1 MKTLRMSN
9 IMLSK
14 KPGTSAMKFVML
26 GLVSYLMVFGLF
38 ATAWAGEKTV
48 KYKAVAPLT
57 KMELI
62 PIPDMEGHLIGLAE
76 RRGVAIYENG
86 ETAASHSM
94 LLFDSSKE
102 GGSWEG
108 YEDLSFADGSM
119 TIIKSQGTIL
129 GGKPRLVKGTGKYIK
144 GTGQFEGIKGEV
156 SFNCKVATPYTKD
169 TTKGDLVCDV
179 TATYTLPKK

>member
-48 KYKAVAPLT
+48 KYKVVAPIT
-57 KMELI
+57 KMEVI
-62 PIPDMEGHLIGLAE
+62 PIPDMEKHLIGVVE

-86 ETAASHSM
+86 ETAASHAM
-94 LLFDSSKE
+94 VNFDLSKE
-102 GGSWEG
+102 GGTWEG
-108 YEDLSFADGSM
+108 YEELNFADGSI
-119 TIIKSQGTIL
+119 TILKSQGTI
-129 GGKPRLVKGTGKYIK
+129 GGKPRMIKGAGKYIK

-156 SFNCKVATPYTKD
+156 SLNCSYATPYTKD
-169 TTKGDLVCDV
+169 TTKGDTVCDI